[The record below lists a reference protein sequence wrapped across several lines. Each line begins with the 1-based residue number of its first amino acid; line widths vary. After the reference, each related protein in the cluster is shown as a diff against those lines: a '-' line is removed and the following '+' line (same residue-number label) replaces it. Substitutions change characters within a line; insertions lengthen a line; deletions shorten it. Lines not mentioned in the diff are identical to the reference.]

1 MGKMAISETIIEELK
16 RYNKINNYITEQE
29 TGLPPVPPAPGEDP
43 LAGTP
48 DVGALTPPPAS
59 GGDEDVA
66 STTPPEST
74 EPEPIDVANDPDVE
88 KVGDEGSEE
97 TGTEELEITDLVK
110 SQQNIETKQ
119 EEYFNNLF
127 NQLNGLESKL
137 KDMEGIFTK
146 LNDIESKIEK
156 YREKTPQEKLE
167 LRSLDSGPYNQK
179 LSDFFIDKEQDMEK
193 SGKNEYVLTTDEVE
207 SYTPSE
213 IKTTFN
219 DFGEENGYKPL
230 KF

>member
-1 MGKMAISETIIEELK
+1 MAISQTIIEELR
-16 RYNKINNYITEQE
+16 RYNKINNYILEQDAAPAIPPPPPGAV
-29 TGLPPVPPAPGEDP
+29 TGDAPD
-43 LAGTP
+43 
-48 DVGALTPPPAS
+48 DGALPPPPAA
-59 GGDEDVA
+59 GTDA
-66 STTPPEST
+66 AATTPPT
-74 EPEPIDVANDPDVE
+74 AEPVDITNDPDVE

-110 SQQNIETKQ
+110 SQKNIETKQ

-127 NQLNGLESKL
+127 NQLSNLESKL
-137 KDMEGIFTK
+137 NDMGSIFTK
-146 LNDIESKIEK
+146 LNDIESKIEQ

-167 LRSLDSGPYNQK
+167 LRSLDSGPFNQK
-179 LSDFFIDKEQDMEK
+179 LSDFFVDKEEDMEK

-219 DFGEENGYKPL
+219 DFGEESQYKPL

>member
-1 MGKMAISETIIEELK
+1 MAISQTIIEELR
-16 RYNKINNYITEQE
+16 RYNKINNYITAQE
-29 TGLPPVPPAPGEDP
+29 AGLPPVPPPPGAVIGDAPD
-43 LAGTP
+43 
-48 DVGALTPPPAS
+48 DGALPPPPAA
-59 GGDEDVA
+59 GTDA
-66 STTPPEST
+66 AATTPPT
-74 EPEPIDVANDPDVE
+74 AEPVDITNDPDVE

-110 SQQNIETKQ
+110 SQKNIETKQ

-127 NQLNGLESKL
+127 NQLSNLESKL
-137 KDMEGIFTK
+137 NDMGSIFTK
-146 LNDIESKIEK
+146 LNDIESKIEQ

-167 LRSLDSGPYNQK
+167 LRSLDSGPFNQK
-179 LSDFFIDKEQDMEK
+179 LSDFFVDKEEDMEK

-219 DFGEENGYKPL
+219 DFGEESQYKPL

>member
-1 MGKMAISETIIEELK
+1 MAISQTIIEELR

-29 TGLPPVPPAPGEDP
+29 AGLPPEIPAPGDDP
-43 LAGTP
+43 LAGAP
-48 DVGALTPPPAS
+48 AAGALPPPPPAA
-59 GGDEDVA
+59 GADA
-66 STTPPEST
+66 AATTPPT
-74 EPEPIDVANDPDVE
+74 AEPVDITNDPDVE

-110 SQQNIETKQ
+110 SQKNIETKQ

-127 NQLNGLESKL
+127 NQLSNLESKL
-137 KDMEGIFTK
+137 NDMGSIFTK
-146 LNDIESKIEK
+146 LNDIESKIEQ
-156 YREKTPQEKLE
+156 YRDKTPQEKLE
-167 LRSLDSGPYNQK
+167 LRSLDSGPFNQK
-179 LSDFFIDKEQDMEK
+179 LSDFFVDKEEDMEK

-219 DFGEENGYKPL
+219 DYGEESQYKPL

>member
-1 MGKMAISETIIEELK
+1 MAISQTIIEELR

-29 TGLPPVPPAPGEDP
+29 AGLPPVPPPPGAVIGDAPD
-43 LAGTP
+43 
-48 DVGALTPPPAS
+48 DGALPPPPAA
-59 GGDEDVA
+59 GTDA
-66 STTPPEST
+66 AATTPPT
-74 EPEPIDVANDPDVE
+74 AEPVDITNDPDVE

-110 SQQNIETKQ
+110 SQKNIETKQ

-127 NQLNGLESKL
+127 NQLSNLESKL
-137 KDMEGIFTK
+137 NDMGSIFTK
-146 LNDIESKIEK
+146 LNDIESKIEQ

-167 LRSLDSGPYNQK
+167 LRSLDSGPFNQK
-179 LSDFFIDKEQDMEK
+179 LSDFFVDKEEDMEK

-219 DFGEENGYKPL
+219 DFGEESQYKPL
-230 KF
+230 KY

>member
-1 MGKMAISETIIEELK
+1 M
-16 RYNKINNYITEQE
+16 EQE
-29 TGLPPVPPAPGEDP
+29 AEVPEDP
-43 LAGTP
+43 TAGLE
-48 DVGALTPPPAS
+48 ALTPPPPAP
-59 GGDEDVA
+59 GGEV
-66 STTPPEST
+66 PPAPAPSEAV
-74 EPEPIDVANDPDVE
+74 PPPAPGDGAPQPIDVENDPDVE